1 MIAFALGFASAV
13 VMLLAWLGWVLVQP
27 VGKGLPRR

>member
-13 VMLLAWLGWVLVQP
+13 AMLLAGVGWVLVQP
-27 VGKGLPRR
+27 AGKGLPRR